1 MKGLTQKPLNTL
13 TSGMCAIHYSSKGYR
28 IDGNI
33 TFGTGTDINNIALIP
48 DH

>member
-1 MKGLTQKPLNTL
+1 MKGLTHKPLNTL
-13 TSGMCAIHYSSKGYR
+13 TPGMCAIHSSKGYR

-33 TFGTGTDINNIALIP
+33 TFGNGTDINNIALIP